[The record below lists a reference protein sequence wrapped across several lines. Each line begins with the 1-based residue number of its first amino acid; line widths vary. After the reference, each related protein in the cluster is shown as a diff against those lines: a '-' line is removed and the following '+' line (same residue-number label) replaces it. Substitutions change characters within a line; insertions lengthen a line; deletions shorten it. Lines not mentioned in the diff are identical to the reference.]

1 MKHKITRTKNCSSCA
16 FCLRNQETWIG
27 GSLLAGTKGYWSYD
41 KRSLD
46 QEERNQ
52 IIKGNIS
59 FVGDA
64 LRRLQAWQKEY
75 ETRKILD
82 EKENT
87 INGFLFRNSLILPG
101 SDEEEKRKKDE
112 LEYYGMD
119 EAPAAPDK
127 DYLSCYH
134 EQWTEGRKRT
144 SPVNSEFLKHKKCHF
159 YYPSDK
165 ADNQTLEA
173 CEKTRTYLKE
183 RSNVI
188 VTNALVIVGIIIT
201 LIAWLMPK

>member
-1 MKHKITRTKNCSSCA
+1 MKHKITRTKNCSSCT

-46 QEERNQ
+46 QDERNQ
-52 IIKGNIS
+52 IIKGDTS
-59 FVGDA
+59 FVGDTV
-64 LRRLQAWQKEY
+64 RRLQAWRKEY
-75 ETRKILD
+75 ETRKILA
-82 EKENT
+82 EKEVLFPS
-87 INGFLFRNSLILPG
+87 FLTRLSFLSPG
-101 SDEEEKRKKDE
+101 SEEEKKQRKDE
-112 LEYYGMD
+112 LERLGMD
-119 EAPAAPDK
+119 EAPKAPDV

-134 EQWTEGRKRT
+134 EQWNEDRKRT

-173 CEKTRTYLKE
+173 CEKTRIYLKE
-183 RSNVI
+183 RTNVI

>member
-27 GSLLAGTKGYWSYD
+27 GSLLARTKGYWSYD
-41 KRSLD
+41 NRSLNQD
-46 QEERNQ
+46 ERNQ
-52 IIKGNIS
+52 IIKGDIS

-64 LRRLQAWQKEY
+64 VRILQAWQKEY

-82 EKENT
+82 EKNNP
-87 INGFLFRNSLILPG
+87 IVGWLSHSNLVFPG
-101 SDEEEKRKKDE
+101 SKEEEKQKKDE
-112 LEYYGMD
+112 LERLGMG
-119 EAPAAPDK
+119 EAPDAPDA

-134 EQWTEGRKRT
+134 EQWSEGKKRT

-165 ADNQTLEA
+165 AYNQTLEA